1 MRLERLERIAG
12 TVVRDVLNQLPTDLR
27 EAAQA
32 CKIEFDTMAAALE
45 EDRLDTGLLGLFEGA
60 SRIDPPPQSA
70 EELPCIRLFVDN
82 LWDYADRNVQ
92 AFRREVRTT
101 LLHELAHYLGF
112 DEDEVAARG
121 LA

>member
-12 TVVRDVLNQLPTDLR
+12 SVVGEVLKQLPEDLR
-27 EAAQA
+27 EAVDA
-32 CKIEFDTMAAALE
+32 CKIEFDAMAACERE
-45 EDRLDTGLLGLFEGA
+45 EGLDAGLLGLFEGA
-60 SRIDPPPQSA
+60 SRIDSPPQAA
-70 EELPCIRLFVDN
+70 EELPCIRLFLDN
-82 LWDYADRNVQ
+82 LWDYADRNVS

-121 LA
+121 LE